1 MFIYDI
7 ICVFKKILL
16 KSAPN
21 ETAAAREAEK
31 RGQPPLKEYGG
42 ENRGHCVFG
51 SQELQGNLFDG
62 IFLSLFLYHSCSLF
76 KKKKTL
82 IITINYEGCVILI
95 LHRKIQVSESS
106 CSLAQ
111 GHTLVRGQGRDW
123 DSPRLA
129 GQTVVPLPGSQ
140 GLK

>member
-1 MFIYDI
+1 MVGRTEAIVYLEARNCKE
-7 ICVFKKILL
+7 ICLMAF
-16 KSAPN
+16 S
-21 ETAAAREAEK
+21 
-31 RGQPPLKEYGG
+31 
-42 ENRGHCVFG
+42 
-51 SQELQGNLFDG
+51 S
-62 IFLSLFLYHSCSLF
+62 LSSSITLALFL
-76 KKKKTL
+76 KKKTL